1 MQQEHTE
8 GWKGAEREFHS
19 PRQVEID
26 QEVFLFAKVRLKVFY
41 GEGLENTQ
49 KAIMASLENYR
60 EFGAE
65 RARNQVA
72 G

>member
-26 QEVFLFAKVRLKVFY
+26 QVFLFAKVRLKVFY
-41 GEGLENTQ
+41 GKGLENTQ
-49 KAIMASLENYR
+49 KAIMASFENHR
-60 EFGAE
+60 EFVAQ

-72 G
+72 A